1 MIVKRSV
8 LLFVLIAYLSLTAE
22 VFASS
27 IKGKITDQE
36 TNEGVFGATIQIKG
50 TSIGAVTD
58 FDGNYEIKNVN
69 QGTYTLEIRCVSYK
83 TLIVDG
89 IVVGSNSSTIKD
101 FAIEAEKALLKEYNV
116 VAKANRANEA
126 ILIEERKASSIPIE
140 NIGRREMSKKGISTV
155 QEGVKKITGVSIADA
170 GQLIVRGLGDR
181 YSITTLNGLPIA
193 SPNPDNKL
201 IPLDLFPTSV
211 VQNITVSKVFEVG
224 SFADY
229 SGAHIDINTSEN
241 IEEDFL
247 SVSFSYGHNF
257 NNLYTDFYQMDNK
270 SILSNNNL
278 SKDVVKIESTT
289 EFTNLLKQE
298 DIFGTTFSVN
308 QSISTPNIGAGITG
322 GKEWKLS
329 GDRKISL
336 LASFDAENYN
346 SARNDAFITTLNA
359 QGVKLNEF
367 YYDSYTKGL
376 DIASLFDISY
386 SFKNF
391 DRISYTFFYA
401 RNATQNYKL
410 RNGFDSEGINLVGS
424 NGVNHIYSLLN
435 NQLMGKHKLSDSWK
449 LYWSGSFGF
458 TSSLEPDRKQVM
470 FRDDG
475 DYLTLFK
482 LNQQETMRYFGNLYE
497 KELTGNARTTYTFG
511 DNDNLLNFGVTYKF
525 KRRDFTSTRFYYNVR
540 NINPEVEEPYNT
552 DDYLNHQNIVD
563 EVITVRKNHQQRDEY
578 YASSK
583 IAAAFAELNFFPTRK
598 LLLNAGLRL
607 EYSKQAV
614 DYGLTSGS
622 RDTAN
627 LNKIDLFPAFNL
639 KYMLNDYNNL
649 RLSLSRTVT
658 RPSFIEMSPFLYK
671 ESYGSAEIQGND
683 SILNGYNYNLDLRY
697 EMFFENKDFISVGG
711 YFKWLK
717 NPIERI
723 QKSSGG
729 SAVHS
734 FRNADNGLAA
744 GIEVEF
750 SKTLVKNLK
759 LGLNGSLMYT
769 NVILPE
775 NGGIYTDTKRALQ
788 GASPYLMNADLS
800 YRVDLSDISSLNFA
814 LLYNLQG
821 PRIHNVGIYGLGNV
835 IQKAYNTLDFTFI
848 YDITKYWSIKVKATN
863 LLNSRMI
870 FTQQIKDSQDVF
882 EVERYKPGVGGSI
895 SISFNL

>member
-1 MIVKRSV
+1 MIKRSV
-8 LLFVLIAYLSLTAE
+8 LLSVLMVFLSFTTE
-22 VFASS
+22 VFAGS
-27 IKGKITDQE
+27 IQGKITDKE
-36 TNEGVFGATIQIKG
+36 TNEGVFGATVQIKG

-58 FDGNYEIKNVN
+58 FDGNYEIKNVK

-89 IVVGSNSSTIKD
+89 IAVNGNSKIIKD
-101 FAIEAEKALLKEYNV
+101 FQIEAEKALLEEFNV

-126 ILIEERKASSIPIE
+126 ILIEERKSSNIPIE

-155 QEGVKKITGVSIADA
+155 QEGVKKITGVSIAEA

-241 IEEDFL
+241 IDEDFL
-247 SVSFSYGHNF
+247 SISFSYGNNF
-257 NNLYTDFYQMDNK
+257 NNFYTDFYQMDNK

-278 SKDVVKIESTT
+278 SNKVNQIESTT

-308 QSISTPNIGAGITG
+308 KTLSTPNIGAGITG
-322 GKEWKLS
+322 GKEWKFSDGSKL
-329 GDRKISL
+329 SL
-336 LASFDAENYN
+336 LASFDAESYN
-346 SARNDAFITTLNA
+346 TARNDAFITTLNA

-376 DIASLFDISY
+376 DAASLFDISY
-386 SFKNF
+386 SFNNNDK
-391 DRISYTFFYA
+391 ISYTFFYA

-410 RNGFDSEGINLVGS
+410 RNGFDSEGIILTGS
-424 NGVNHIYSLLN
+424 NGVNHIYALLN
-435 NQLMGKHKLSDSWK
+435 NQLMGRHQLSDSWK
-449 LYWSGSFGF
+449 LYWSGSVGF
-458 TSSLEPDRKQVM
+458 TNSLEPDRKQVM
-470 FRDDG
+470 FRNEG
-475 DYLTLFK
+475 GYLTLFK

-497 KELTGNARTTYTFG
+497 KEFTGNARATYTFG
-511 DNDNLLNFGVTYKF
+511 DNDNLFNFGVTYKY
-525 KRRDFTSTRFYYNVR
+525 KKRDFSSTRFYYNVR
-540 NINPEVEEPYNT
+540 NINPIVEEPYSA

-563 EVITVRKNHQQRDEY
+563 GIITVRKNHQQRDDY
-578 YASSK
+578 YANSK
-583 IAAAFAELNFFPTRK
+583 IAAAFAEVNIFPTSK

-614 DYGLTSGS
+614 GYGLTSGM

-627 LNKIDLFPAFNL
+627 LNKLDLFPALNL
-639 KYMLNDYNNL
+639 KYILNDYNNL

-734 FRNADNGLAA
+734 FRNADNDLAA

-750 SKTLVKNLK
+750 SKTIIKNLK

-775 NGGIYTDTKRALQ
+775 NAGIYTDTKRALQ

-800 YRVDLSDISSLNFA
+800 YHVPLSDNSSLNFA
-814 LLYNLQG
+814 ILYNLQG

-835 IQKAYNTLDFTFI
+835 IQKALNTLDFTFI
-848 YDITKYWSIKVKATN
+848 YDITNNWSVKMKVNN
-863 LLNSRMI
+863 LLNSDII
-870 FTQQIKDSQDVF
+870 FTQQIKDSQEVF
-882 EVERYKPGVGGSI
+882 EVERYKPGLGGSI